1 MAIKSILCP
10 YSGEKNSAAVL
21 RYALAAARHHD
32 AWLTGVVAHSP
43 MNLERRFGGVVSQQ
57 ILSILREKEDERS
70 ATIKRQFQSEVESA
84 GWLEKAEFAEFEDN
98 DDYVLSAFARGFD
111 VVMIGAHSEDSSDTH
126 LSPHPDVLTLQS
138 GRPVLMIPD
147 GFESDR
153 LANHVLV
160 AWDGKRAAARAV
172 GEAMVMLEQKGKVTL
187 VTVGKKAVKGVD
199 GIGGIKTLME
209 RHGVVCEHV
218 HCATAPKGVGYQILS
233 TADEIGAEM
242 IVMGAYEHS
251 KFSHELFGGAT
262 TDVMAHS
269 EVPVMLVH

>member
-1 MAIKSILCP
+1 
-10 YSGEKNSAAVL
+10 
-21 RYALAAARHHD
+21 
-32 AWLTGVVAHSP
+32 
-43 MNLERRFGGVVSQQ
+43 
-57 ILSILREKEDERS
+57 
-70 ATIKRQFQSEVESA
+70 
-84 GWLEKAEFAEFEDN
+84 
-98 DDYVLSAFARGFD
+98 
-111 VVMIGAHSEDSSDTH
+111 
-126 LSPHPDVLTLQS
+126 
-138 GRPVLMIPD
+138 
-147 GFESDR
+147 
-153 LANHVLV
+153 
-160 AWDGKRAAARAV
+160 
-172 GEAMVMLEQKGKVTL
+172 MLEQKGKVTL